1 MNNGMCLTMQDNDYS
16 PGYVEWEAPTTVQP
30 LTALFATGTSLRNMI
45 NRGIQPT
52 VTSGSPVYTPG
63 VAGKTLPSVTLG
75 SNAMMETYQ
84 LFTPQMTMVSLLN
97 LGTGF
102 TDILQTPNA
111 GSAPAAL
118 AISQRGA
125 DMNNFL
131 VCGSGSDQ
139 LTENASGLVS
149 GTWQIH
155 AWQCDITT
163 KTHVLNY
170 KNYTT
175 GAAAGGAGSFSAIY
189 TPTDML
195 QLGGSADQAAASTHE
210 VAVHLFWNSIL
221 GTDDMTAAVAW
232 MRLWASGYNFAA

>member
-1 MNNGMCLTMQDNDYS
+1 MALAITVNDADFSDNAI
-16 PGYVEWEAPTTVQP
+16 GWEAPTTAQP
-30 LTALFATGTSLRNMI
+30 ATALFALNGASGLKNLVSGGMQPGTITGT
-45 NRGIQPT
+45 PT
-52 VTSGSPVYTPG
+52 FTAG
-63 VAGKTLPSVTLG
+63 VAGKSLPFVTIG
-75 SNAMMETYQ
+75 SNATLETYQ
-84 LFTPQMTMVSLLN
+84 RFMPQVTIVSLLN
-97 LGTGF
+97 LGTGL
-102 TDILQTPNA
+102 TNVLQTPNA

-118 AISQRGA
+118 ALSQRGG

-163 KTHVLNY
+163 KAPVLNY

-175 GAAAGGAGSFSAIY
+175 GASAGGIGSFSSIY
-189 TPTDML
+189 TPVDTFE
-195 QLGGSADQAAASTHE
+195 LGGSADKAAASTHE

-221 GTDDMTAAVAW
+221 GTDDLTTAVAW
-232 MRLWASGYNFAA
+232 LRQYANAFGASV